1 MKRTLV
7 AAAGLMASG
16 VAFADNLQGI
26 DRLLCAVGQV
36 VACVEEADCYPIPPS
51 EVDVPE
57 FVIVDV
63 KGKVLSTTKAS
74 ERNRRTPVQ
83 TVQRADGFIYL
94 QGIDLGRAFS
104 LVIDE
109 ATGHVTVAV
118 SRDGVSVTVF
128 GVCTSAA
135 VE

>member
-7 AAAGLMASG
+7 AAAGLMVSG

-63 KGKVLSTTKAS
+63 KGKLLSTTKAS
-74 ERNRRTPVQ
+74 ERNRRTR
-83 TVQRADGFIYL
+83 RANRAAEPTGLFIYKVS
-94 QGIDLGRAFS
+94 ILGAR
-104 LVIDE
+104 
-109 ATGHVTVAV
+109 
-118 SRDGVSVTVF
+118 
-128 GVCTSAA
+128 SAS
-135 VE
+135 

>member
-1 MKRTLV
+1 MKRTVV
-7 AAAGLMASG
+7 AAAGLMVSG
-16 VAFADNLQGI
+16 VAFADNLQGV
-26 DRLLCAVGQV
+26 DRLLCAVGEV
-36 VACVEEADCYPIPPS
+36 VACVEASDCYPIHPS

-63 KGKVLSTTKAS
+63 KGKLLSTTKAS
-74 ERNRRTPVQ
+74 ERNRQTAVQ
-83 TVQRADGFIYL
+83 TVHRADGYIYL

-104 LVIDE
+104 FVIDE

-128 GVCTSAA
+128 GVCTNADVS
-135 VE
+135 

>member
-1 MKRTLV
+1 MRR
-7 AAAGLMASG
+7 GE
-16 VAFADNLQGI
+16 
-26 DRLLCAVGQV
+26 RLL
-36 VACVEEADCYPIPPS
+36 PIPPS

-63 KGKVLSTTKAS
+63 KGKMLSTTKAS
-74 ERNRRTPVQ
+74 ERNRRTAVQ
-83 TVQRADGFIYL
+83 TANRADGYIYL

-104 LVIDE
+104 FVIDE

-128 GVCTSAA
+128 GVCTNAD
-135 VE
+135 VD